1 MAGRGKTLFKDLI
14 LSVFGLSLLE
24 GASLISERFQ
34 GKPELLTHLQMI
46 KVPDT
51 GIQPPD
57 LSNCGWVVLPHDRSA
72 KLM

>member
-1 MAGRGKTLFKDLI
+1 MAVGEKLCSRTG
-14 LSVFGLSLLE
+14 LSVFRLSLLE